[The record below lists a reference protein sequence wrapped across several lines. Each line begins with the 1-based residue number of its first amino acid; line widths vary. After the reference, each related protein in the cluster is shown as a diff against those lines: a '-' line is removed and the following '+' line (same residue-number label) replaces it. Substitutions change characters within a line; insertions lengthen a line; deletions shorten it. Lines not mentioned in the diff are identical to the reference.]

1 MPVSVVALADEC
13 RALSSV
19 LRELAPAEFATA
31 TNCPPWDLRELVV
44 HIGDS
49 IRGTGDQFT
58 PAEPDDQPLSAA
70 DYYRRPQRATPAYRQ
85 RNVDR
90 TQTLARTVP
99 ATVSAAQ
106 WFDDVSR
113 HTLATLDRRDLDQVV
128 LIPGRGAMRLADW
141 VTTRVISVAAH
152 GLDVA
157 ITLGR
162 TPWTTPSAL
171 HVSHPVLVDLLGGQP
186 PELLGWDERDL
197 LVAGTGRRPLTGP
210 QRDVLGR
217 SAERFPLL
225 S

>member
-1 MPVSVVALADEC
+1 MPEAMVALADES
-13 RALSSV
+13 RALSAV
-19 LRELAPAEFATA
+19 LRELAPEELTKA
-31 TNCPPWDLRELVV
+31 TNCPPWNLQELVV

-49 IRGTGDQFT
+49 IRVTDAPFT
-58 PAEPDDQPLSAA
+58 PAEPGDQPISAA
-70 DYYRRPQRATPAYRQ
+70 DYYRRPQRDTPAYRQ

-113 HTLATLDRRDLDQVV
+113 HTLATLDRHDLDQAVV
-128 LIPGRGAMRLADW
+128 IPGRGAMRLTDW
-141 VTTRVISVAAH
+141 VTTRLISVAVH

-171 HVSHPVLVDLLGGQP
+171 QVSHPVLVDLLGGPP
-186 PELLGWDERDL
+186 PERLRWDERNIL
-197 LVAGTGRRPLTGP
+197 IAGTGRRPLTE
-210 QRDVLGR
+210 QEREVLGR